1 MNRRLTVSV
10 VLLFLVFFGLIVR
23 IALISVDDTVKTVG
37 NQQGTKSLLVAEAR
51 GTIYDRHRTPLVNDT
66 NVYYAS
72 ILPRM
77 DLVQRLEGNTTTI
90 EYNRLLKAVKDGV
103 PARVLLNGP
112 TTITAGL
119 QMYIAPQRYASR
131 CLAPHLIGYMNGEK
145 TAGVAGI
152 ERAYDDL
159 LKQFSGQIT
168 VTYPTDGSG
177 RSRIDAETRV
187 SNTIAQCQGGIVL
200 TIDRGIQEK
209 IENVAASHITKG
221 AVVVL
226 DADNGDILAS
236 ASYPTFHPESTADIA
251 EGALINRALSLFD
264 CGSVFKIVTTLAAL
278 ELGISVEQVYE
289 CSGAI
294 TVDGT
299 TFHCHHRLGHQ
310 TLDMETAFAQSC
322 NVYFI
327 QLAHQIGAA
336 SLLDMTQRLGLC
348 EEIEIADTLYAPASV
363 LPTAADLSADAALA
377 NLSFG
382 QGKLLI
388 TPMHIARMTAVIAG
402 DGTLSDISAVLGTVD
417 AQGRWI
423 KSRAR
428 GGETVI
434 SASSVASVR
443 RMMERV
449 VTEGTGSAARS
460 DIVSVAGKTGT
471 AETGQLNSG
480 SPVTHS
486 WFTGYFPAEDPQ
498 YVVTVL
504 IEDMIHSE
512 KNAAEVFCEISNN
525 LM

>member
-1 MNRRLTVSV
+1 MNRRITISI
-10 VLLFLVFFGLIVR
+10 VLLFLVFFGLSVR
-23 IALISVDDTVKTVG
+23 VALISVDDTVKTVG
-37 NQQGTKSLLVAEAR
+37 NHQGAKTLLVTEAR

-72 ILPRM
+72 ILPQIE
-77 DLVQRLEGNTTTI
+77 LAQRLEGNTSPS
-90 EYNRLLKAVKDGV
+90 EYNRLLNAVHDGI
-103 PARVLLNGP
+103 PARALLNGP
-112 TTITAGL
+112 TTITTGL
-119 QMYIAPQRYASR
+119 QLYIAPKRYAPQ
-131 CLAPHLIGYMNGEK
+131 CLAPHLIGYLNGEK
-145 TAGVAGI
+145 TSGTAGI

-177 RSRIDAETRV
+177 RYRADAEIRV
-187 SNTIAQCQGGIVL
+187 SDTIKQCQGGIVL

-209 IENVAASHITKG
+209 IENIATSHITKG
-221 AVVVL
+221 AIVVL
-226 DADNGDILAS
+226 DAENGDVLAS
-236 ASYPTFHPESTADIA
+236 GSYPTFHPESTANIA

-278 ELGISVEQVYE
+278 EKGVSVDQIYE

-294 TVDGT
+294 TVNGT

-310 TLDMETAFAQSC
+310 MLDMETAFAQSC

-327 QLAHQIGAA
+327 QLAQHIGAS
-336 SLLDMTQRLGLC
+336 SLLNMARQLGLC
-348 EEIEIADTLYAPASV
+348 EEIEIAETLYAPASV

-402 DGTLSDISAVLGTVD
+402 DGTLFDTSAVLGAID

-423 KSRAR
+423 ESRAR

-443 RMMERV
+443 RMMEQV

-460 DIVSVAGKTGT
+460 NTVSVAGKTGT
-471 AETGQLNSG
+471 AETGQLNNG
-480 SPVTHS
+480 KAVTHS
-486 WFTGYFPAEDPQ
+486 WFTGYFPAENPQ

-504 IEDMIHSE
+504 IEDMTLSD

-525 LM
+525 LI